1 MGRGRAPCCDKNK
14 VKRGPWSPQEDL
26 TLITFIQK
34 HGHLNWRSLP
44 KLAGLMRCGKSCRL
58 RWINY
63 LRPDVKR
70 GNFSKEEEDTIIH
83 YHQTLG
89 NKWSKIASFLPGR
102 TDNEIKNVWNTHLKK
117 RLSTRSSSFSSSS
130 SSSSISSTHD
140 QSTEED
146 HDKKC
151 EGAHEEEEKSELND
165 SQDSASHS
173 QDKCIHTKP
182 ELHEVNN
189 ELNEIQFL
197 LDHDDFDDTT
207 SEFLQNNDMLFPL
220 DSLLHDHQTHIS
232 TTGGVTQEVTK
243 SQSFDHPQVL
253 DNISCGFHEDTNI
266 GESDLWR
273 QLLVEST
280 LPTSSPNNE
289 YDEWFNFIDNQTY
302 FDDFNFVG
310 EVCL

>member
-1 MGRGRAPCCDKNK
+1 MGKGRAPCCDKNK

-34 HGHLNWRSLP
+34 HGHQNWRSLP

-70 GNFSKEEEDTIIH
+70 GNFSKEEEDAIIH

-102 TDNEIKNVWNTHLKK
+102 TDNEIKNIWNTHLKK
-117 RLSTRSSSFSSSS
+117 RLSSTPSS

-140 QSTEED
+140 QSTKAED
-146 HDKKC
+146 HHNKNC
-151 EGAHEEEEKSELND
+151 EGAHEEVHSELKDNH
-165 SQDSASHS
+165 DSATWSHP
-173 QDKCIHTKP
+173 QDQCMHTKP
-182 ELHEVNN
+182 EIHEVN
-189 ELNEIQFL
+189 ELDEIQFL
-197 LDHDDFDDTT
+197 LDHDDFDDIT
-207 SEFLQNNDMLFPL
+207 SEFLQNNDMLSPL
-220 DSLLHDHQTHIS
+220 ESLLHNNDQTHIS
-232 TTGGVTQEVTK
+232 TTGGVTQEATK
-243 SQSFDHPQVL
+243 SQSFDQYPQQ
-253 DNISCGFHEDTNI
+253 DIPCGFEDANRV
-266 GESDLWR
+266 SDLWR
-273 QLLVEST
+273 QMADTTS
-280 LPTSSPNNE
+280 PTFCPNNE
-289 YDEWFNFIDNQTY
+289 YDEWFNFMDNQTY

>member
-1 MGRGRAPCCDKNK
+1 MGKGRAPCCDKSK

-34 HGHLNWRSLP
+34 HGHQNWRSLP

-70 GNFSKEEEDTIIH
+70 GNFSKEEEDAIIH

-117 RLSTRSSSFSSSS
+117 RLTTSSSS

-140 QSTEED
+140 QSTKAD
-146 HDKKC
+146 HDKNC
-151 EGAHEEEEKSELND
+151 DGVQVEATSGVNE
-165 SQDSASHS
+165 SQDSATSSQYLATSSHP
-173 QDKCIHTKP
+173 QNECIHTKP
-182 ELHEVNN
+182 ELDGLH
-189 ELNEIQFL
+189 EIQLL
-197 LDHDDFDDTT
+197 LDHDDFDDIT
-207 SEFLQNNDMLFPL
+207 SEFLQTNETLFPL
-220 DSLLHDHQTHIS
+220 DSLLHHHQNHIS
-232 TTGGVTQEVTK
+232 TTCEATK
-243 SQSFDHPQVL
+243 PQSFDHPQP
-253 DNISCGFHEDTNI
+253 DFPCGFEETN

-273 QLLVEST
+273 QLVEST
-280 LPTSSPNNE
+280 SPTPCPNSDE
-289 YDEWFNFIDNQTY
+289 YNEWFNFIDNQTF
-302 FDDFNFVG
+302 FDGFNFVG
-310 EVCL
+310 EVCRH

>member
-1 MGRGRAPCCDKNK
+1 MGKGRAPCCDKNK

-34 HGHLNWRSLP
+34 HGHQNWRSLP

-70 GNFSKEEEDTIIH
+70 GNFSKKEEDAIIH

-117 RLSTRSSSFSSSS
+117 RITPSSSS
-130 SSSSISSTHD
+130 SSSSIFSTHD
-140 QSTEED
+140 QNTKAD
-146 HDKKC
+146 HDKNC
-151 EGAHEEEEKSELND
+151 DRAQEEMHSGLKE
-165 SQDSASHS
+165 SQDSATSSHP
-173 QDKCIHTKP
+173 QGECMHTKP
-182 ELHEVNN
+182 EIHEFN

-197 LDHDDFDDTT
+197 LDHDDFDDIT
-207 SEFLQNNDMLFPL
+207 SEFLQDNEMLFPL
-220 DSLLHDHQTHIS
+220 DSLLHYHETHIS
-232 TTGGVTQEVTK
+232 TTCGVTQEVVTK
-243 SQSFDHPQVL
+243 SQSSDHPQPG
-253 DNISCGFHEDTNI
+253 IPYGFEDTN

-273 QLLVEST
+273 QLVEST
-280 LPTSSPNNE
+280 THTPTLNNE